1 MILAVELTTYTG
13 KIQYRNVNFTFMFD
27 GQELRLIPP
36 DDKKHEIEMEW
47 LMTPIGNG
55 AYTFGNSLKM
65 DEPFL
70 IGRCNENGNKMVFL
84 TQMGGSIGSYN
95 SVLLV
100 KVVAYIVCKYD
111 RELIDRISFSSAEI
125 DCIHPVNQAFK
136 CTMDNDEF
144 SNKGVFSITTLGF
157 DSTTTDKQKFIV
169 DGKEVQV
176 YFGVSRKMSMK
187 IGEAPVSLASAMLF
201 EFEPTSDYAFIMRL
215 WRIAREFIRFLCYRK
230 NIFLSIVK
238 IASPYEGGKHENF
251 ATLHIVEE
259 TSTQESETLKKGRYI
274 KQAYVSGA
282 EGAIL
287 TDIANSLLYTR
298 HFPNTYESGR
308 HIDASR
314 FIMITAAFEWEFH
327 RAYPDGVQKKESTVK
342 VETEATEA
350 ILELIESSSGKL
362 KKKFQFL
369 KKLIRADS
377 LQTEIIKMGEDYDD
391 IIGVFGKHLYQLN
404 DESLVY
410 SEMGERLANQRNNF
424 AHGDLDKDFIGLS
437 LLDLIYLEYVIYA
450 MQLKHYG
457 IGNDCIKKS
466 INDLFRLNYSI

>member
-1 MILAVELTTYTG
+1 MAVELTTYTG

-404 DESLVY
+404 GSGRVR
-410 SEMGERLANQRNNF
+410 SCWSAARR
-424 AHGDLDKDFIGLS
+424 
-437 LLDLIYLEYVIYA
+437 
-450 MQLKHYG
+450 
-457 IGNDCIKKS
+457 
-466 INDLFRLNYSI
+466 R